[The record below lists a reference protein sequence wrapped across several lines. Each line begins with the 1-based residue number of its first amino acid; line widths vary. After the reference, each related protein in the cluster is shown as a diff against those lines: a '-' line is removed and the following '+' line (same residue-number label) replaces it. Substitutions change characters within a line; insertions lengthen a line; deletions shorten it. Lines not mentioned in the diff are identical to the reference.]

1 MNTYMFFCEFVI
13 PNVLSLFDAKI
24 HCEKSN
30 PSIFE
35 IMSKK
40 SQRLKGEIKDG

>member
-1 MNTYMFFCEFVI
+1 MGVIRLAYEYIHDFCEFVI
-13 PNVLSLFDAKI
+13 PDVLSLFDAKI

-35 IMSKK
+35 IMSK
-40 SQRLKGEIKDG
+40 RVKD